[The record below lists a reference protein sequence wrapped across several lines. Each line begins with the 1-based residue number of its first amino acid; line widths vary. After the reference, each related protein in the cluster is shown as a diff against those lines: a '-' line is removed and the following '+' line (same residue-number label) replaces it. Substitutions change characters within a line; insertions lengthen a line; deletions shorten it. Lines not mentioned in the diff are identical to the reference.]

1 VIDLFENNH
10 SDGRASYICI
20 QVIAPCTDHAD
31 DQHGLSLVELSYSL
45 DTAWRPTFDRWPP
58 LTLAL
63 K

>member
-1 VIDLFENNH
+1 MIDLFENNH

-45 DTAWRPTFDRWPP
+45 DTGEQR
-58 LTLAL
+58 LIGGHL
-63 K
+63 